1 MIEITY
7 LDSAKQ
13 ERVVRFNSYDEFEQ
27 SQHACLIGVA
37 DYYPVQK
44 LTYNGYDLDY
54 HGTYGDIFFFLMKH
68 DLSQYKK

>member
-37 DYYPVQK
+37 DYYP
-44 LTYNGYDLDY
+44 
-54 HGTYGDIFFFLMKH
+54 
-68 DLSQYKK
+68 

>member
-1 MIEITY
+1 MMN
-7 LDSAKQ
+7 L
-13 ERVVRFNSYDEFEQ
+13 Q

-54 HGTYGDIFFFLMKH
+54 HGTYGDIFFFLMKQ